1 MTLLERRR
9 ALMMSIKRKSKNLFN
24 AALVPTY
31 AELINNGDGSFSL
44 KGGTWNRSTRR
55 TLKQLCPDLKVGDI
69 ATLSGVSN
77 SYKMIKVGTSAWNFG
92 ASKSITQTMLDATV
106 LFYANEKVAEN
117 DIITVKNIQIE
128 LGTVA
133 TEYEPYY

>member
-1 MTLLERRR
+1 MNLLERRR
-9 ALMMSIKRKSKNLFN
+9 ALMAQSKRKSKNLFN
-24 AALVPTY
+24 AS
-31 AELINNGDGSFSL
+31 LIPSNNYITNNGDGSFSV
-44 KGGTWNRSTRR
+44 KAGAYSRSTSKR
-55 TLKQLCPDLKVGDI
+55 LSQLCPNLKEGDI

-77 SYKMIKVGTSAWNFG
+77 GYKMIKAGPTVWRFGEAQTITEAMLGGTVY
-92 ASKSITQTMLDATV
+92 I
-106 LFYANEKVAEN
+106 YANEKLTVD

>member
-9 ALMMSIKRKSKNLFN
+9 ALMMQIKRKSKNLFN
-24 AALVPTY
+24 ASLIPNSTY
-31 AELINNGDGSFSL
+31 ITNNGDGSFSV
-44 KGGTWNRSTRR
+44 KAGTYSRSTSKK
-55 TLKQLCPDLKVGDI
+55 LSQLCPNLKEGDI

-77 SYKMIKVGTSAWNFG
+77 GYKMIKAGPTVWQFGKAQTITEAMLGGTVY
-92 ASKSITQTMLDATV
+92 I
-106 LFYANEKVAEN
+106 YANEKLTVE

-128 LGTVA
+128 LGTKA